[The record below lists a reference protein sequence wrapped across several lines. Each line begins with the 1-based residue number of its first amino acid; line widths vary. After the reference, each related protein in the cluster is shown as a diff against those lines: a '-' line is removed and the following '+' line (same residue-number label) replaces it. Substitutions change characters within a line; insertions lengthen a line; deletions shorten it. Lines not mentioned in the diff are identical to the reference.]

1 MIGREKLT
9 EETMIGRDVFQN
21 ISPLS
26 ASVHCSLC
34 GSRSV
39 SRWTSLQSKN
49 VSMQCIMDGMR
60 KCWSLTIRGRVV
72 VDPSLSGSCAVRHY
86 RSAYPPL
93 NHIAIGIPESQSV
106 TSSYWWETI
115 FLLSAAPAADTAVM
129 SETKGVRQLVAK
141 AEFEKV
147 TDLHIDT
154 LSLCW
159 IDHKILS
166 DLHSQWSFVFC
177 LCW

>member
-93 NHIAIGIPESQSV
+93 NHIAIGIPESQSL
-106 TSSYWWETI
+106 TYSYWWVKYFY
-115 FLLSAAPAADTAVM
+115 FLLLLRLTRRSWARPKVCANSWP
-129 SETKGVRQLVAK
+129 KLNWKRLKICILV
-141 AEFEKV
+141 
-147 TDLHIDT
+147 I
-154 LSLCW
+154 SLCVG
-159 IDHKILS
+159 L
-166 DLHSQWSFVFC
+166 LVN
-177 LCW
+177 L